1 MKKFNTLLRK
11 SSRKTDQDETEFE
24 REVQQL
30 HQATEKTRKVYK
42 DMKLCIKAE
51 SDLAAAQSKMS
62 SEMKSRSSVRSEP
75 MKTPVEGF
83 CAVLEE
89 TADGTSYSSEL
100 QSNQERLFVD
110 PLKRFTKTMNNVD
123 QSIQRRESKKQE
135 YERAMGKIER
145 LEKSSASSSKVDA
158 AQRDLTAA
166 KMEYSKIHQQMMQVS
181 AVYCDTF

>member
-1 MKKFNTLLRK
+1 
-11 SSRKTDQDETEFE
+11 
-24 REVQQL
+24 
-30 HQATEKTRKVYK
+30 
-42 DMKLCIKAE
+42 MKLCIKAE

-110 PLKRFTKTMNNVD
+110 PLKR
-123 QSIQRRESKKQE
+123 
-135 YERAMGKIER
+135 
-145 LEKSSASSSKVDA
+145 
-158 AQRDLTAA
+158 
-166 KMEYSKIHQQMMQVS
+166 
-181 AVYCDTF
+181 